1 MASKL
6 SVLKMLKYLFST
18 NLKVGYAGTVEGAIV
33 EFDKETFKKLFPNLA
48 KELESNENKVAINS
62 VRTDIKTGERA
73 STERFAHYMPDVIDF
88 IRRCDTEE
96 QAKEII
102 DYMEKRGEIEKQYA
116 KKLRRQ
122 LREKGV
128 RSFGPK
134 KEENYYLKHGEQR

>member
-1 MASKL
+1 
-6 SVLKMLKYLFST
+6 
-18 NLKVGYAGTVEGAIV
+18 V

-48 KELESNENKVAINS
+48 KELDSDEHKVAINS
-62 VRTDIKTGERA
+62 VRTDIKTGENA

-122 LREKGV
+122 LKEKGV

>member
-1 MASKL
+1 M
-6 SVLKMLKYLFST
+6 
-18 NLKVGYAGTVEGAIV
+18 

-48 KELESNENKVAINS
+48 KELDSNEHKVAINS
-62 VRTDIKTGERA
+62 VRTDIQTGEKA
-73 STERFAHYMPDVIDF
+73 SGERFAHYMPDVIDF

-102 DYMEKRGEIEKQYA
+102 DFMEKRGEIEKQYA

-134 KEENYYLKHGEQR
+134 KEENYYFKHGEPR

>member
-1 MASKL
+1 M
-6 SVLKMLKYLFST
+6 
-18 NLKVGYAGTVEGAIV
+18 

-48 KELESNENKVAINS
+48 KELDSDEHKVAINS
-62 VRTDIKTGERA
+62 VRTDIKTGENA

-122 LREKGV
+122 LKEKGV